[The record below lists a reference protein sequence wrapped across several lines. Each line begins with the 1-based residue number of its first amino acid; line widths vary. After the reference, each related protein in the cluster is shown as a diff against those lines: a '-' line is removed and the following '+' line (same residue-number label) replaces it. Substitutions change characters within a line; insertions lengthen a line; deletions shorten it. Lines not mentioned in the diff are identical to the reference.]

1 MTATR
6 PVDPP
11 TAYQTWAR
19 RVDAATPRGRDRTVD
34 ALRAVAIVGVVL
46 GHWLVTAVVGD
57 PYHPGSLHGAS
68 PLTHH
73 PALTPATWFLQT
85 LGPFFAAAGYAAARS
100 SRRPNPTGNPTGNP
114 AGRSAGGT
122 TAEMAGAWAGSAADG
137 SAGRDTGPGR
147 PGWAWAMAWL
157 GRRLGR
163 VARPVVVLAVVWVPA
178 TLLLGVVGAPAG
190 TRRLVWSLVS
200 HPLWFLLVY
209 LVLTVL
215 APVLR
220 AAFAR
225 FGLWCLG
232 PPVVVVAL
240 SDLARSPGTHVLQ
253 GLTNLP
259 GLTGPHGLAGVP
271 GVATALGLLAVP
283 VGWAGPYLLGMAVA
297 GGRVPRRAG
306 VALVAGGVV
315 GGAVLVA
322 GLGYPASAVGVPGD
336 GWSNLDPPS
345 LFALALAAAQL
356 GVFVLVRPWAARVLR
371 RPGWWAPVA
380 GLNRVAMTVYC
391 WHQTALLLVTFA
403 GLAGGQPPGLLDA
416 PGDGWAWHRL
426 AWLPVFAGTLA
437 VLVVLFR
444 RFEAATLRESATV
457 PGSS

>member
-1 MTATR
+1 MTTTR
-6 PVDPP
+6 PVEPP
-11 TAYQTWAR
+11 TAYRDWTR
-19 RVDAATPRGRDRTVD
+19 RMDATTPPGRDRTVD

-46 GHWLVTAVVGD
+46 GHWLVTAIVGD
-57 PYHPGSLHGAS
+57 PYRPGSLHGAS

-73 PALTPATWFLQT
+73 PALTPATWLLQT

-100 SRRPNPTGNPTGNP
+100 SRKPG
-114 AGRSAGGT
+114 S
-122 TAEMAGAWAGSAADG
+122 GAWAGGAADG
-137 SAGRDTGPGR
+137 SAGRDTGLGR
-147 PGWAWAMAWL
+147 PGWAGAMAWL

-220 AAFAR
+220 AAYAR
-225 FGLWCLG
+225 FGLWCLV

-240 SDLARSPGTHVLQ
+240 SDLARSPGTHVLR
-253 GLTNLP
+253 GLIDLP
-259 GLTGPHGLAGVP
+259 EMS
-271 GVATALGLLAVP
+271 GVARWVGLVAVP
-283 VGWAGPYLLGMAVA
+283 VGWAGPYLLGMAIA
-297 GGRVPRRAG
+297 GGRVSRRAG
-306 VALVAGGVV
+306 VALVVGGVV
-315 GGAVLVA
+315 GGAVLVL

-403 GLAGGQPPGLLDA
+403 GLAAGRPAGLLDA

-444 RFEAATLRESATV
+444 RVES
-457 PGSS
+457 SSFRKPSDIAVQNSRKER